1 MTIVSAAAFAFSST
15 ISNWFVL
22 LAVLAILAR
31 IVTLVA
37 KPKGGE
43 KASLAKLPELPPA
56 PKPTEAAIPAIV
68 DAGVPSN
75 EILAMIAAVV
85 RVTLGASA
93 RVTEVSLGKPAAAH
107 PVDIPSPHWSMEGR
121 RQIYSSH
128 QIR

>member
-1 MTIVSAAAFAFSST
+1 MTIVSAAALDFSST
-15 ISNWFVL
+15 ISNWFVP
-22 LAVLAILAR
+22 LAFLAIVAR
-31 IVTLVA
+31 IVSLVA
-37 KPKGGE
+37 SPKGGE
-43 KASLAKLPELPPA
+43 RAFP
-56 PKPTEAAIPAIV
+56 PKPTPLAPAPMPAEAAIPASV

-85 RVTLGASA
+85 RVTFGASA